1 MIEEHIKQWHDFTH
15 GNFPGGLDTLLA
27 DDIIFYSP
35 VVFTP
40 QEGKELAKLY
50 LMAAGNTFGG
60 DDAKKNGD
68 IEYSSFRYTKE
79 VLSGNQAILEF
90 ETKIEGKYCSAIV
103 NNTADD
109 CRFENLTTGARI
121 LVDRAMI
128 EEVEYEGKKHHL
140 ILDNYVIAQ
149 IKE

>member
-68 IEYSSFRYTKE
+68 IEDSSFRYTKE

-90 ETKIEGKYCSAIV
+90 ETKIEGKYV
-103 NNTADD
+103 N
-109 CRFENLTTGARI
+109 G
-121 LVDRAMI
+121 VDI
-128 EEVEYEGKKHHL
+128 ISFNEDGKISEFVDTFSDLHL
-140 ILDNYVIAQ
+140 NVSPTLSTN
-149 IKE
+149 

>member
-60 DDAKKNGD
+60 DDAKKNGE
-68 IEYSSFRYTKE
+68 IEDSSFRYTKE

-90 ETKIEGKYCSAIV
+90 ETKIEGKYV
-103 NNTADD
+103 N
-109 CRFENLTTGARI
+109 G
-121 LVDRAMI
+121 VDIISFNEDGKISEFKVMI
-128 EEVEYEGKKHHL
+128 RPLQAVNIIHMQMQNMLASMK
-140 ILDNYVIAQ
+140 
-149 IKE
+149 

>member
-1 MIEEHIKQWHDFTH
+1 MIEEYIKQWHDFTH

-68 IEYSSFRYTKE
+68 IEDSSFRYTKE

-90 ETKIEGKYCSAIV
+90 ETKIEGKYV
-103 NNTADD
+103 N
-109 CRFENLTTGARI
+109 G
-121 LVDRAMI
+121 VDIISFNEDGKISEFKVMI
-128 EEVEYEGKKHHL
+128 RPLQAVNIIHMQMQKMLAELSNG
-140 ILDNYVIAQ
+140 
-149 IKE
+149 

>member
-1 MIEEHIKQWHDFTH
+1 MIEEHIKQWHEFTH

-68 IEYSSFRYTKE
+68 IEDSSFRYTKE

-90 ETKIEGKYCSAIV
+90 ETKIEGKYV
-103 NNTADD
+103 N
-109 CRFENLTTGARI
+109 G
-121 LVDRAMI
+121 VDIISFNEDGKISEFKVMI
-128 EEVEYEGKKHHL
+128 RPLQAVNIIHMQMQKMLAEL
-140 ILDNYVIAQ
+140 SNA
-149 IKE
+149 

>member
-15 GNFPGGLDTLLA
+15 GNFPGGLATLLA

-68 IEYSSFRYTKE
+68 IEDSSFRYTKE

-90 ETKIEGKYCSAIV
+90 ETKIEGKYV
-103 NNTADD
+103 N
-109 CRFENLTTGARI
+109 G
-121 LVDRAMI
+121 VDIISFNEDGKISEFKVMI
-128 EEVEYEGKKHHL
+128 RPLQAVNIIHMQMQKMLAELSNG
-140 ILDNYVIAQ
+140 
-149 IKE
+149 

>member
-15 GNFPGGLDTLLA
+15 GSFPGGLDTLLA

-68 IEYSSFRYTKE
+68 IEDSSFRYTKE

-90 ETKIEGKYCSAIV
+90 ETKIEGKYV
-103 NNTADD
+103 N
-109 CRFENLTTGARI
+109 G
-121 LVDRAMI
+121 VDIISFNEDGKISEFKVMI
-128 EEVEYEGKKHHL
+128 RPLQAVNIIHMQMQKMLAELSNG
-140 ILDNYVIAQ
+140 
-149 IKE
+149 